1 MKVGTRHMLIALGG
15 GVVSALIAVAML
27 MGSPGALMIVY
38 LAPLP
43 LFLVGLSG
51 GAAAVTV
58 ASVSGLLVAGFM
70 GGIVAAAI
78 YGLIHALPAWVMTRQ
93 SLRTRVLADGT
104 VVWHPVGHALAEL
117 SGLGAVVFV
126 SAAAAA
132 WYGGGSIVDSVAT
145 YLNAVLATV
154 FPDVPDAHRDQY
166 VGMLTPIFPG
176 FTGSSWLVMAVVN
189 GALAQAILVRL
200 GKNLRPNPRFN
211 DLTAPEWLSWLLVGS
226 AVLVLLGSGELEYVG
241 RNLAVILAVPFFFV
255 GLAVVHTLVA
265 RMPSPGMLLIVF
277 YVIVVFSG
285 WAMMAVAGIG
295 LIEQWVGL
303 RRRFAGPRNGQEVE

>member
-1 MKVGTRHMLIALGG
+1 MSRHMLIALGG

-51 GAAAVTV
+51 GAAAATV

-70 GGIVAAAI
+70 GGMVAAAI

-93 SLRTRVLADGT
+93 SLRTRVLADGS

-132 WYGGGSIVDSVAT
+132 WYGGGSIMDSVAA

-154 FPDVPDAHRDQY
+154 FPDVPDAQRDQY

-226 AVLVLLGSGELEYVG
+226 AVLVLLGSGEMEYVG

-255 GLAVVHTLVA
+255 GLAVVHTLAGRV
-265 RMPSPGMLLIVF
+265 PSPGMLLIVF